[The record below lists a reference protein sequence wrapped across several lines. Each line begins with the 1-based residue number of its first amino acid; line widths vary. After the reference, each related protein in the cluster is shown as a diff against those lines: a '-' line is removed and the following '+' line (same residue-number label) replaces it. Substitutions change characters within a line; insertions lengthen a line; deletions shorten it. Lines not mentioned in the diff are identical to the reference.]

1 MKIEV
6 LGKGCPKCRATEN
19 AISKVV
25 KEEGIEAEVIKITD
39 MDEIISRGVMMTPAV
54 FVDGKLVSSGKV
66 PSREDI
72 RKWLNG

>member
-1 MKIEV
+1 
-6 LGKGCPKCRATEN
+6 
-19 AISKVV
+19 V
-25 KEEGIEAEVIKITD
+25 KEEVIEAEVIKITD